1 MKNKNLIAIGFLLS
15 IFLMS
20 FVVSKTR
27 VVDSV
32 GENIYLYITDAYYG
46 DFDGDHSEDDIRIK
60 AILDANFQ
68 DEVLLF
74 LYLDVNLP
82 SGYVHTFSFQV
93 EVEFEGSNKLITI
106 TAFNTATEA
115 GWYDCK
121 LTGLAVFQDMLIFCY
136 STYTFDPPTENGN
149 GDPEAVISIT

>member
-1 MKNKNLIAIGFLLS
+1 MKNKNKNLIAIGFLLS

-74 LYLDVNLP
+74 LYLDVTLP

-93 EVEFEGSNKLITI
+93 EVEFEGSN
-106 TAFNTATEA
+106 
-115 GWYDCK
+115 K